1 MVGSRLW
8 VYAVI
13 LLALLVGGVYGYTW
27 YSNSN
32 SNYKPL
38 YETSGVNVQTVPQH
52 VEGHIENITKP
63 PSKFH
68 GPTSTEEI
76 PELKINVTLSNSSVK
91 IGETLWMKVRLLG
104 KNAYNVKLLRVSIMN
119 SEGQKVYDVY
129 VWLPRRTLTPRTKVP
144 QEVTYNIIWKASKH
158 PSANIEITPGNYTF
172 IIKANANGKEVIV
185 KGIIKV
191 VK

>member
-1 MVGSRLW
+1 MVSSRLW

-27 YSNSN
+27 YSNNN
-32 SNYKPL
+32 SNYEPSN
-38 YETSGVNVQTVPQH
+38 ETSGVNVQTTPQH
-52 VEGHIENITKP
+52 VEGRIKNITKP
-63 PSKFH
+63 PTEFY
-68 GPTSTEEI
+68 GPTFTEEI

-104 KNAYNVKLLRVSIMN
+104 KNVYNIKLLRMSVMN

-129 VWLPRRTLTPRTKVP
+129 VWLPHRTLTPGTKIP
-144 QEVTYNIIWKASKH
+144 QEVTYYIVWKASKH
-158 PSANIEITPGNYTF
+158 PSANIEITPGNYIF
-172 IIKANANGKEVIV
+172 IIKASVNGKEVIV